1 MLGTRRLRHVGASNP
16 RDHGTPVTGGQGARC
31 GVRGTTPGRIL
42 QGPRLHNAR
51 HGKRPTCGGGPRAG
65 EGAHPGEWEVAGRP
79 QSSWGG
85 RPPGA
90 GEQVAARGKGRS
102 RAACLTQTTRMG
114 TRGHGPVEVGDLQ
127 RHRRRRATREP
138 PQRFGDRSALRT
150 PHAWLAQAYAP
161 GKTQTG
167 APTPGGDGVT
177 RRLLRSTWSTPWRRS
192 DRSATRGRV
201 GRCRSD
207 GPRGKR
213 VKPLDASKSAAAA
226 CPLVA
231 TGWSKRDVGCA
242 WHRSMRRI
250 AAAPRRAAGPTG
262 VRRMRCP
269 LGPPVCTMVQAM
281 AGPLRAIGGPVA
293 RQCDPAR

>member
-1 MLGTRRLRHVGASNP
+1 MRSPGDHAWTNPPRPAPAQRPPWEAANVWWGTTRRGGSQPRRMGGGRSAAVLVGRTSPRGGRAS
-16 RDHGTPVTGGQGARC
+16 RGQGEGPEQG
-31 GVRGTTPGRIL
+31 GVSDANDP
-42 QGPRLHNAR
+42 
-51 HGKRPTCGGGPRAG
+51 HGNTGAWTCGGRCTATAPASTSH
-65 EGAHPGEWEVAGRP
+65 EGAPAALWGPLGVAHASCLVGPGVRP
-79 QSSWGG
+79 RQNPYRRSNAGG
-85 RPPGA
+85 RWRDA
-90 GEQVAARGKGRS
+90 
-102 RAACLTQTTRMG
+102 
-114 TRGHGPVEVGDLQ
+114 
-127 RHRRRRATREP
+127 
-138 PQRFGDRSALRT
+138 SA
-150 PHAWLAQAYAP
+150 
-161 GKTQTG
+161 
-167 APTPGGDGVT
+167 VV
-177 RRLLRSTWSTPWRRS
+177 RSTWSTPWRRS